1 MTNFIYIFMIITLI
15 GIGIGIR
22 GFNSED
28 SDTKTTIKNIPR
40 GLKKVLLIGENV
52 HKVDMV
58 ILIGTIMYLLFTVGV
73 VGIYLFANYR
83 LKVHLQY
90 ILSGAVLGILF
101 VEIFIIVSAAYREK
115 RNETK
120 QVHVR
125 ETVYISYKEKEIVC
139 ELFSKY
145 VILSNKC
152 KKDIKGTVYIFPA
165 TVFTTIDVDGNIFRK
180 TSNGIEYLSNV
191 GAYKS
196 LAEQL
201 TNEGY

>member
-73 VGIYLFANYR
+73 VGIYLFANYK
-83 LKVHLQY
+83 LKVHLKFLSLYQQHIGKKEMKQNRCMYMKRFIYRTKKKKLYANCFQNMLYY
-90 ILSGAVLGILF
+90 IT
-101 VEIFIIVSAAYREK
+101 
-115 RNETK
+115 N
-120 QVHVR
+120 VR
-125 ETVYISYKEKEIVC
+125 RI
-139 ELFSKY
+139 
-145 VILSNKC
+145 
-152 KKDIKGTVYIFPA
+152 
-165 TVFTTIDVDGNIFRK
+165 
-180 TSNGIEYLSNV
+180 
-191 GAYKS
+191 
-196 LAEQL
+196 
-201 TNEGY
+201 

>member
-1 MTNFIYIFMIITLI
+1 MTHFIYIFMIITLI

-73 VGIYLFANYR
+73 VGIYLFANYK

-90 ILSGAVLGILF
+90 TLSGAVLGILF

-115 RNETK
+115 RN
-120 QVHVR
+120 
-125 ETVYISYKEKEIVC
+125 
-139 ELFSKY
+139 
-145 VILSNKC
+145 
-152 KKDIKGTVYIFPA
+152 
-165 TVFTTIDVDGNIFRK
+165 
-180 TSNGIEYLSNV
+180 
-191 GAYKS
+191 
-196 LAEQL
+196 
-201 TNEGY
+201 

>member
-115 RNETK
+115 KMKQNRCMYVKRFIYRTK
-120 QVHVR
+120 KKKLYANCFQNMLYYQTNVR
-125 ETVYISYKEKEIVC
+125 RI
-139 ELFSKY
+139 
-145 VILSNKC
+145 
-152 KKDIKGTVYIFPA
+152 
-165 TVFTTIDVDGNIFRK
+165 
-180 TSNGIEYLSNV
+180 
-191 GAYKS
+191 
-196 LAEQL
+196 
-201 TNEGY
+201 

>member
-90 ILSGAVLGILF
+90 ILSGAVLGILSLYQQHTEKKEMKQNRCMY
-101 VEIFIIVSAAYREK
+101 VKRFIYR
-115 RNETK
+115 TK
-120 QVHVR
+120 KKKLYANCFQNMLYYQTNVR
-125 ETVYISYKEKEIVC
+125 RI
-139 ELFSKY
+139 
-145 VILSNKC
+145 
-152 KKDIKGTVYIFPA
+152 
-165 TVFTTIDVDGNIFRK
+165 
-180 TSNGIEYLSNV
+180 
-191 GAYKS
+191 
-196 LAEQL
+196 
-201 TNEGY
+201 